1 MNTEN
6 VKNEFENGKWQEEAK
21 QTINDQEKMDGLK
34 NKKGMFINEPGLSKI
49 RESLCLLW
57 RYLEAVTSKRYTDY
71 SLWALTKI
79 VAVLIYVV
87 SPLDLIP
94 DVIPGI
100 GWLDDILAVTYIISL
115 TIEELNRFQ
124 EWELKQQAPK

>member
-21 QTINDQEKMDGLK
+21 QTINDREKMNELK
-34 NKKGMFINEPGLSKI
+34 NKKNKFLNNPALSKI
-49 RESLCLLW
+49 RDSLCLLW

-71 SLWALTKI
+71 SVWALTKI

-87 SPLDLIP
+87 NPLDLIP
-94 DVIPGI
+94 DVIFWA
-100 GWLDDILAVTYIISL
+100 GWLDDILAVGYVINL
-115 TIEELNRFQ
+115 TTEELEKFQ
-124 EWELKQQAPK
+124 IWEKRMAIA

>member
-21 QTINDQEKMDGLK
+21 QTINDREKMNELK
-34 NKKGMFINEPGLSKI
+34 NKKNKFLNNPALSKI
-49 RESLCLLW
+49 RDSLCLLW

-71 SLWALTKI
+71 SVWALTKI

-87 SPLDLIP
+87 NPFDLIP
-94 DVIPGI
+94 DVIFWA
-100 GWLDDILAVTYIISL
+100 GWLDDILAVGYIISL
-115 TIEELNRFQ
+115 TTEELEKFQ
-124 EWELKQQAPK
+124 TWKKGVAMA